1 MIKTAS
7 DDLQNKN
14 QGSPLRLLEAMA
26 VGPNDDLEEKNVLE
40 PNVKVYICTK
50 SNAEVGSSK
59 VVTGQL
65 PVVNEI
71 VVLLIINLC
80 TLLYIMCMLIAWIDM

>member
-7 DDLQNKN
+7 DDLHNRN

-26 VGPNDDLEEKNVLE
+26 VGPNDELDENNVLE

-50 SNAEVGSSK
+50 SDAEVGSSK
-59 VVTGQL
+59 VVTS
-65 PVVNEI
+65 
-71 VVLLIINLC
+71 
-80 TLLYIMCMLIAWIDM
+80 